1 MARILVADDEPS
13 ICDAFTA
20 LLAAEGHETLTAA
33 NGREAVQLVRSA
45 HPDVVFLDVRMPG
58 LDGISALKEIRAFDS
73 TVPVIVMTA
82 YGTLD
87 TASEALRNDAF
98 DYLGKPLD
106 LAKIRQLLQRAL
118 HARTTPTAASV
129 ALDPITGQTGARQ
142 LVGQSPAM
150 QEIFKRIVLLADN
163 EMSVLVQG
171 ESGTGKELV
180 ARAIHSSGKRAG
192 RPFVAINCA
201 AIPEQLIE
209 SELFGHER
217 GAFTDARQMRPGRF
231 ELAGQGTLFLD
242 EISELPLGLQSKLL
256 RVLQERTFERVG
268 GSATIAFQARLVCAT
283 NRDLAAAVAAG
294 EFRED
299 LFHRVNLV
307 TINIPPLRERRDD
320 IAELVRSLLG
330 DANREAGKAITAVEQ
345 AVLDQLR
352 SRDWPGNVRE
362 LEHVIKRS
370 VLMAK
375 GTTLT
380 VHDLALAADSSPP
393 GASSSLERLTAPLE
407 SVAAALVAHGA
418 AAVEPPAI
426 HEAAMTRLERALI
439 DEALKATGGNQV
451 AAARLLGIS
460 RSTLR
465 SKIPGTGGRDG

>member
-1 MARILVADDEPS
+1 M
-13 ICDAFTA
+13 
-20 LLAAEGHETLTAA
+20 
-33 NGREAVQLVRSA
+33 
-45 HPDVVFLDVRMPG
+45 
-58 LDGISALKEIRAFDS
+58 
-73 TVPVIVMTA
+73 
-82 YGTLD
+82 
-87 TASEALRNDAF
+87 
-98 DYLGKPLD
+98 
-106 LAKIRQLLQRAL
+106 
-118 HARTTPTAASV
+118 
-129 ALDPITGQTGARQ
+129 ALDPITGQAGARQ

-192 RPFVAINCA
+192 GPFVAINCA

-299 LFHRVNLV
+299 LFHRINLV
-307 TINIPPLRERRDD
+307 TINVPPLRERRDD

-330 DANREAGKAITAVEQ
+330 DANREAGKSITAVEQ

-352 SRDWPGNVRE
+352 VARLAGQRPRTGARHQALRADGQ
-362 LEHVIKRS
+362 
-370 VLMAK
+370 
-375 GTTLT
+375 G
-380 VHDLALAADSSPP
+380 HDAHRARPRAGGRFEPARGDLLA
-393 GASSSLERLTAPLE
+393 GA
-407 SVAAALVAHGA
+407 AHGA
-418 AAVEPPAI
+418 ARVRRRGAGCARCRSGGATCDPRGRDDAS
-426 HEAAMTRLERALI
+426 RAGV
-439 DEALKATGGNQV
+439 DRRSAQGHRRQPGGGR
-451 AAARLLGIS
+451 AAARDQPQYVALEDS
-460 RSTLR
+460 W
-465 SKIPGTGGRDG
+465 GGRARRVAWAGPAGLPTPVPFAATGLAESAHRKFVRQFRLLQARCVLDHRDR